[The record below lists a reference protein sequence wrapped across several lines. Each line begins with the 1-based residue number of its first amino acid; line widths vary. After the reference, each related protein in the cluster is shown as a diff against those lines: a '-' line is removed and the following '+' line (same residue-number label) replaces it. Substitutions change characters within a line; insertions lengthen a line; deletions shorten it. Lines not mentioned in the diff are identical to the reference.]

1 MAKTLTPLDASAL
14 ITEIAKEA
22 TGQNAL
28 SAVTTDDF
36 VSVGE
41 TVLATGMENTLNA
54 ISVVLGRMF
63 VAARPYSGKLN
74 IINEIDT
81 GIFTQRTRKISYYS
95 QDPQA
100 SGAWNTQIFT
110 NLAAGFDNGENPSGG
125 AAQSAPSMWA
135 QKPAMPLEMNFYSH
149 NVWTEQL
156 TTYRDAL
163 KVAFTGPE
171 EFARFIDGILVEK
184 SNDISQQLE
193 ANRRLTL
200 LNYMGGLYDVDAVGS
215 TGQAINLR
223 TAYNTKFSTTKSVS
237 DLLTTDFTSF
247 LEFLVSTIKQY
258 SDKMTYRSVENHWT
272 VPKTVGGTQY
282 DILRHTP
289 KSRQKLVLYRPL
301 IIDAE
306 SRIFPEIFNPEFLS
320 IENYE
325 GVDFFQ
331 SIQSADAINVVP
343 SIPDVAGTNSG
354 AQKTGNAVNLAH
366 VVGILFD
373 ADACVDNNMLDDSL
387 TSPVEAAK
395 KYYNTFWHFNHG
407 SINDFTE
414 KGILLYMA
422 D

>member
-14 ITEIAKEA
+14 LTEIAKEA
-22 TGQNAL
+22 TGQNAIGAI
-28 SAVTTDDF
+28 STDDF

-41 TVLATGMENTLNA
+41 TVLATGLENTLNA

-74 IINEIDT
+74 IINEIDS

-95 QDPQA
+95 QNPQA
-100 SGAWNTQIFT
+100 SGAWNTQLYT
-110 NLAAGFDNGENPSGG
+110 NLAPGFDNGTNPSGG
-125 AAQSAPSMWA
+125 ADQSTPSMWQ
-135 QKPAMPLEMNFYSH
+135 QKPGMPLEMNFYSH

-184 SNDISQQLE
+184 SNDIAQQLE
-193 ANRRLTL
+193 SNRRLTM
-200 LNYMGGLYDVDAVGS
+200 LNYMGGLFDVDAVGT

-223 TAYNTKFSTTKSVS
+223 TAYNSKFSTTKSVS

-247 LEFLVSTIKQY
+247 LEFMVSTIKLL

-272 VPKTVGGTQY
+272 VSKTVGGVQY

-289 KSRQKLVLYRPL
+289 KDRQKLVLYKPL

-306 SRIFPEIFNPEFLS
+306 SRIFPEIFNPDFLR

-325 GVDFFQ
+325 GVDFWQ
-331 SIQSADAINVVP
+331 SISTPMEINVVP

-354 AQKTGNAVNLAH
+354 AQTTGNAVNLSY
-366 VVGILFD
+366 VIGVLFD
-373 ADACVDNNMLDDSL
+373 EDACVDNNMLDDSL

>member
-14 ITEIAKEA
+14 LTEIAKEA
-22 TGQNAL
+22 TGQNAIGAI
-28 SAVTTDDF
+28 STDDF

-41 TVLATGMENTLNA
+41 TVLATGLENTLNA

-74 IINEIDT
+74 IINEIDS

-95 QDPQA
+95 QNPHA
-100 SGAWNTQIFT
+100 SGAWNTQLYT
-110 NLAAGFDNGENPSGG
+110 NLAPGFDNGTNPSGG
-125 AAQSAPSMWA
+125 VDQSTPSMWQ
-135 QKPAMPLEMNFYSH
+135 QKPGMPLEMNFYSH
-149 NVWTEQL
+149 NVWTEQF

-184 SNDISQQLE
+184 SNDIAQQLE
-193 ANRRLTL
+193 SNRRLTM
-200 LNYMGGLYDVDAVGS
+200 LNYLGGLYDVDAVGT

-223 TAYNTKFSTTKSVS
+223 TAYNSKFSTTKSVS

-247 LEFLVSTIKQY
+247 LEFMVSTIKLL

-272 VPKTVGGTQY
+272 VSKTVGGTQY

-289 KSRQKLVLYRPL
+289 KDRQKLVLYKPL

-306 SRIFPEIFNPEFLS
+306 SRIFPEIFNPEFLRM
-320 IENYE
+320 ENYE
-325 GVDFFQ
+325 GVDFWQ
-331 SIQSADAINVVP
+331 SISTPMGINVVP

-354 AQKTGNAVNLAH
+354 AQTTGSAVNLSY
-366 VVGILFD
+366 VIGVLFD
-373 ADACVDNNMLDDSL
+373 EDACVDNNMLDDSL

>member
-14 ITEIAKEA
+14 LTEIAKEA
-22 TGQNAL
+22 TGQNAIGAI
-28 SAVTTDDF
+28 STDDF

-41 TVLATGMENTLNA
+41 TVLATGLENTLNA
-54 ISVVLGRMF
+54 ISIVLGRMF

-74 IINEIDT
+74 IINEIDS

-95 QDPQA
+95 QNPQA
-100 SGAWNTQIFT
+100 SGAWNTQLYT
-110 NLAAGFDNGENPSGG
+110 NLAPGFDNGTNPSGG
-125 AAQSAPSMWA
+125 VDQSTPSMWQ
-135 QKPAMPLEMNFYSH
+135 QKPGMPLEMNFYSH

-184 SNDISQQLE
+184 SNDIAQQLE
-193 ANRRLTL
+193 SNRRLTM
-200 LNYMGGLYDVDAVGS
+200 LNYMGGLYDVNSVGT

-223 TAYNTKFSTTKSVS
+223 TAYNSKFSTTKSVS

-247 LEFLVSTIKQY
+247 LEFLVSTIKLL

-272 VPKTVGGTQY
+272 VSKTVGGVQY
-282 DILRHTP
+282 DVLRHTP
-289 KSRQKLVLYRPL
+289 KDRQKLVLYKPL

-306 SRIFPEIFNPEFLS
+306 SRIFPEIFNPEFLRM
-320 IENYE
+320 ENYE
-325 GVDFFQ
+325 GVDFWQ
-331 SIQSADAINVVP
+331 SISTPMGINVVP

-354 AQKTGNAVNLAH
+354 AQTTGSAVNLSY
-366 VVGILFD
+366 VIGVLFD
-373 ADACVDNNMLDDSL
+373 EDACVDNNMLDDSL